1 MEQLHAHEVL
11 HMMEGNS
18 YSESSLK
25 EAIIQKFGEHQHFYT
40 CSAEDMDVDK
50 LIEFLKAKGKF
61 MPADDGL
68 LICKKDEEHTIR
80 KYVNDAQIKLGEEYI

>member
-1 MEQLHAHEVL
+1 MEQLHANEVL

-25 EAIIQKFGEHQHFYT
+25 EAIIRKFGEHQHFYT
-40 CSAEDMDVDK
+40 WSAEDMDADA

-61 MPADDGL
+61 MPVADGFTVD
-68 LICKKDEEHTIR
+68 ITKVCN
-80 KYVNDAQIKLGEEYI
+80 Y

>member
-25 EAIIQKFGEHQHFYT
+25 EAIIRKFGEHLYT
-40 CSAEDMDVDK
+40 CSAEDMDADK

-61 MPADDGL
+61 MPAADGFTVDVTKV
-68 LICKKDEEHTIR
+68 CSH
-80 KYVNDAQIKLGEEYI
+80 